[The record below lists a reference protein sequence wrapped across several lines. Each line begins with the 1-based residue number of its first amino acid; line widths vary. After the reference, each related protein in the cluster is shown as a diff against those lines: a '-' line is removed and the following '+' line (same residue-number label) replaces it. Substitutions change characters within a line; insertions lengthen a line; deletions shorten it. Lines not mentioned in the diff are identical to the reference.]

1 MYPCLMLRR
10 LDAIGHCLS
19 FAEELHLFFF
29 FAGGMTNA
37 SKGYERID
45 SMPLVLR
52 VFHQFVGSFVLFHRF
67 FVLLCFFVERP
78 EVSMAE

>member
-29 FAGGMTNA
+29 LAGGITK
-37 SKGYERID
+37 SGKGYERVD
-45 SMPLVLR
+45 CMPLVLR
-52 VFHQFVGSFVLFHRF
+52 VFHQFVGSFVLFHGLV
-67 FVLLCFFVERP
+67 VLLCFFVK
-78 EVSMAE
+78 